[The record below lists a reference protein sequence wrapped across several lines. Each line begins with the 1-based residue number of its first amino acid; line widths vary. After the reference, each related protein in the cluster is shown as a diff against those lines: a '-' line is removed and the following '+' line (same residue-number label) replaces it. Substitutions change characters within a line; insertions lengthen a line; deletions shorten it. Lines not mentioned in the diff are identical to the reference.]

1 MAATAKPCTGNAS
14 TMNHTSQ
21 TRTNKRMGK
30 TVADA
35 TRLGRIGQQLPHGRD
50 RFGDCSWQAP
60 GRSQAQST
68 AFAADRYSP
77 CHLTLSMPTVQRTT
91 SPTLP
96 RPNGRGRA
104 GLTLVVLCAAWLLQA
119 CGTAQPNRYPAP
131 TARPLPGQVSKP
143 APTAPGTAATPAP
156 GATAP
161 TAPAPMETSPLATE
175 RQWLQS
181 WFKDTPVLITEEP
194 GAVGVE
200 VPREFSFEPGRSELK
215 APLIAVLDKVSQSLR
230 RLPQARLELVSAPDD
245 DRATAA
251 TPLATQRAMQV
262 RRYLIGRGVLASRLD
277 PPSANRAAAVQLRME
292 LGAP

>member
-1 MAATAKPCTGNAS
+1 M
-14 TMNHTSQ
+14 
-21 TRTNKRMGK
+21 
-30 TVADA
+30 
-35 TRLGRIGQQLPHGRD
+35 
-50 RFGDCSWQAP
+50 
-60 GRSQAQST
+60 
-68 AFAADRYSP
+68 
-77 CHLTLSMPTVQRTT
+77 
-91 SPTLP
+91 
-96 RPNGRGRA
+96 
-104 GLTLVVLCAAWLLQA
+104 
-119 CGTAQPNRYPAP
+119 
-131 TARPLPGQVSKP
+131 PGQGSKP
-143 APTAPGTAATPAP
+143 APPASGTAATPTPTP

-161 TAPAPMETSPLATE
+161 TAPAPTDTSALATE

-245 DRATAA
+245 DKATAA

-277 PPSANRAAAVQLRME
+277 APSANRAAAVQLRME